1 MRSISSIFTLLFIVL
16 AMLGTVKVYI
26 GGNLNWLILLLLLG
40 VATVTSLTSTQ
51 SSLKELLSTR
61 LSILKHYKWMLAGWV
76 LFIAGIFIAALMN
89 DGTGLYTVVK
99 YLLFVIVLLS
109 LLLISPLTPALLE
122 KALNVSLIVSL
133 LPLLVFAVLRQ
144 TDYLLVLG
152 DGRMGW
158 LASWPGV
165 IWKAGAYAWPFIAW
179 RCLKNTS
186 WRNLLLAFCAI
197 LIMALDGSRT
207 SMLWMAL
214 VWCALAVVALF
225 AKIPGRGI
233 KGHIVL
239 LLITLFS
246 FTVLQPTLVGW
257 VWGKYDPLIVEL
269 MTEKKDVNE
278 PASNDTSE
286 SNDSTAEIIMDNL
299 GDTVKKALSTPKED
313 ATADRLIKGDN
324 TTRLEMIQAGWHKA
338 VVTFP
343 WGGGFGATRVADND
357 VTSVIHMT
365 YVQLLADEGVLSF
378 IGYLLIIL
386 APLCAGLKFV
396 FAARETFI
404 ERFELMLAP
413 LSALALFTMMGCFH
427 PLSNELTEWGI
438 VLVAMTLVMT
448 HVTHRK

>member
-61 LSILKHYKWMLAGWV
+61 LSILKHYKWMLGGWV

-225 AKIPGRGI
+225 TKIPGKGI
-233 KGHIVL
+233 KGHIAL

-257 VWGKYDPLIVEL
+257 VWGKYDSLIVEL

-324 TTRLEMIQAGWHKA
+324 ATRLEMIQAGWHKA

-386 APLCAGLKFV
+386 APLYAGLKFV

-413 LSALALFTMMGCFH
+413 LSVLALFTMMGCFH